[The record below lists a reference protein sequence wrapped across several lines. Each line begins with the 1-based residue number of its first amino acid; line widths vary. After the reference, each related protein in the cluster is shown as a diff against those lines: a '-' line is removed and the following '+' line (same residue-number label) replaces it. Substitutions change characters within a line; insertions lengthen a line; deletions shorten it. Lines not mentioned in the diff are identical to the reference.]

1 MSGTTRN
8 EGTSPHP
15 AASFGRAPAPG
26 EVVVAE
32 AGAAD
37 GGLGRYAQVI
47 YDGKHRLTADEPAEA
62 GGLDTGPNPY
72 GLLMAALGACTSMT
86 LRMYAA
92 RKNWPLE
99 QVTVRLRHGKIHAVD
114 CAECETKEGKVDRI
128 EREIELR
135 GGLTEDQ
142 RQRLLEIAKK
152 CPVHQTLERRN
163 EIVTA
168 LRAGG
173 TALRAGG

>member
-1 MSGTTRN
+1 MSGAK
-8 EGTSPHP
+8 ESGTVP
-15 AASFGRAPAPG
+15 FGQAPAPG

-32 AGAAD
+32 VGV
-37 GGLGRYAQVI
+37 GRYAQLV
-47 YDGKHRLTADEPAEA
+47 YDGKHRLTADEPVEA

-92 RKNWPLE
+92 RKNWALK
-99 QVTVRLRHGKIHAVD
+99 QVIVRLRHAKVHAAD
-114 CAECETKEGKVDRI
+114 CAECETKAGKIDRI
-128 EREIELR
+128 EREIEL
-135 GGLTEDQ
+135 GGELSEEQ
-142 RQRLLEIAKK
+142 RQRLLEIANK

-168 LRAGG
+168 LRPLG
-173 TALRAGG
+173 

>member
-1 MSGTTRN
+1 MSGAK
-8 EGTSPHP
+8 ESGTMP
-15 AASFGRAPAPG
+15 FGRAPAPG

-32 AGAAD
+32 VGV
-37 GGLGRYAQVI
+37 GRYAQVV
-47 YDGKHRLTADEPAEA
+47 YDGKHRLSADEPEEA

-92 RKNWPLE
+92 RKNWALK
-99 QVTVRLRHGKIHAVD
+99 QVTVRLRHGKIHAAD
-114 CAECETKEGKVDRI
+114 CAECENKLGKIDRI
-128 EREIELR
+128 EREIEL
-135 GGLTEDQ
+135 GGELSDEQ
-142 RQRLLEIAKK
+142 RQRLLEIANK

-168 LRAGG
+168 LRPLA
-173 TALRAGG
+173 